1 MVRHPRLV
9 MAAGAMAAGSA
20 LACHRR
26 CLSQDLPT
34 EQPPPT
40 DGNGRWLVMAA
51 GAMAAGAALAY
62 HQHSL
67 SQDLPPEQTP
77 RTDGNGRW
85 QTNAGGHW
93 KPIERTT
100 SDEVELAYQS
110 WSDGGGRVSTASGE
124 LMLDFEL
131 WSSAKT
137 TKPEMARPL
146 RRVDR
151 HGRQTHPAPG
161 KLHPYERHLIH
172 RRVKKEQAQA
182 ARAGGEASI
191 SNEFFWA
198 GFVEANVQHGGASR
212 ASLANKMHTF
222 FDFRYNED
230 WRFAEK
236 KTVKRGGEDFVTPVG
251 YKGFGVR
258 VLGKFDGGDNSW
270 LRMDGGEKEWAVA
283 YHGTSI
289 EGFQGILTGNM
300 HVGPRQLHRGDACTR
315 TGRTVGAGVYCTPHL
330 DVARRYCSA
339 VDVSMTDPN
348 TGQRESKRLVY
359 IMQCRVR
366 PKAIRQPNGNSNY
379 WVINNPEDIRP
390 YKVLVCEVQPW
401 STW

>member
-1 MVRHPRLV
+1 MLRFARPLARASTL
-9 MAAGAMAAGSA
+9 AAGSS
-20 LACHRR
+20 LACHQYA
-26 CLSQDLPT
+26 LSDAAPQDAA
-34 EQPPPT
+34 PPQ
-40 DGNGRWLVMAA
+40 L
-51 GAMAAGAALAY
+51 
-62 HQHSL
+62 
-67 SQDLPPEQTP
+67 
-77 RTDGNGRW
+77 RTDGKGTW
-85 QTNAGGHW
+85 QTQNTGGVW
-93 KPIERTT
+93 EPMMKRSI
-100 SDEVELAYQS
+100 SDEIEKAYQT
-110 WSDGGGRVSTASGE
+110 WPDDGGRVSISSGFSV
-124 LMLDFEL
+124 DFEL
-131 WSSAKT
+131 WSSARET
-137 TKPEMARPL
+137 EPQRARPL
-146 RRVDR
+146 RRID
-151 HGRQTHPAPG
+151 GYGKQTHPPPG
-161 KLHPYERHLIH
+161 KLHPYDKHLIM
-172 RRVKKEQAQA
+172 RRQKKEAAKAA
-182 ARAGGEASI
+182 ARGEESGL
-191 SNEFFWA
+191 SNENFWK
-198 GFVEANVQHGGASR
+198 GFLNAFHGAKQVGMGAHYANINDKVHE
-212 ASLANKMHTF
+212 L